1 MTLLRILCMAFGVL
15 AMGIQYGCAPLP
27 SIPAPA
33 SNPQVGASSSTS
45 RADRNEPSSQRFPA
59 SYDGIELV
67 ISHPHSRFT
76 SAVAL
81 SPDERYIVSGS
92 HDGTAKLWNVASGQV
107 VRTFPR
113 LFGLTGMGVDE
124 VTFSNEGDKIA
135 VSGIGDR
142 NHQFDVATGRELAEE
157 LKLTPHDISP
167 DGRLRVSEPGGMS
180 NGLLNV
186 EDVATRRTV
195 HTLDT
200 GMTSVWGRSNTLRF
214 SRDGRHFA
222 WAGVDLVGGAIAKI
236 WEVRSW
242 KVVATLPASA
252 VNFSRDSRTLVLGG
266 LSGTAPYLRDLAS
279 GEETQLALTACP
291 SAVTDIAIA
300 SNGRSVLAGMSNGN
314 TILWDLANG
323 QSVRSFECP
332 KGQAAL
338 SVAFALEK
346 SLGASGCA
354 DGSVWLWDV
363 STGKQIRNLASSLS
377 HPVLHM
383 MTRFSFDGRALVY
396 DTGEQVNIWNV
407 DESKETRRL
416 SLPQSEVPYVS
427 EYKIKMGESE
437 KEIHASKNIP
447 EEEKEKFIKDMKQA
461 TQSLIER
468 LTAESSVIQA
478 LAVEPNGHTVALAQT
493 SGVFLVETST
503 GQVVRRIDSK
513 LARYLVFSPDG
524 QTLMSEKD
532 AWDPSTGRIR
542 EIASKNVNVNSSAG
556 DYMARINNQL
566 NEVRKVRG
574 PVAVSVDGQVA
585 ARATD
590 LTIKVWNM
598 VSGQTQELTGH
609 AGKIT
614 GLCFTPNN
622 RVLVS
627 GSDDGSV
634 RLWDLQSGKEFVSLV
649 SLGNSESLAITAD
662 HFYRASKSPTKGV
675 SFQVGDQLVPLEQF
689 AEKLN
694 KPDIVQQRLR
704 EFFSDSTSN

>member
-1 MTLLRILCMAFGVL
+1 MTLLKEIVTIFVVL
-15 AMGIQYGCAPLP
+15 SPVFQYGCGPWLSMP
-27 SIPAPA
+27 TS
-33 SNPQVGASSSTS
+33 ASSEQASTS
-45 RADRNEPSSQRFPA
+45 SPSSDAHRSEPSVKKLRPSP
-59 SYDGIELV
+59 DGMELV
-67 ISHPHSRFT
+67 ISNPHSRFT

-92 HDGTAKLWNVASGQV
+92 HDGTVKLWDVASGQV
-107 VRTFPR
+107 LRTFPS
-113 LFGLTGMGVDE
+113 LIGLSAMGVDE
-124 VTFSNEGDKIA
+124 VMFSNEGNKIA

-142 NHQFDVATGRELAEE
+142 NYHFDVATGRELPGE
-157 LKLTPHDISP
+157 LKLTPQDISP
-167 DGRLRVSEPGGMS
+167 DGRLKVSEPGGMS
-180 NGLLNV
+180 NGRLNV
-186 EDVATRRTV
+186 EDVATCRTV
-195 HTLDT
+195 HTLNT

-236 WEVRSW
+236 WEVSSW
-242 KVVATLPASA
+242 KVVVTLPASA

-279 GEETQLALTACP
+279 GEETHLAVMAGP
-291 SAVTDIAIA
+291 SAVTDISIA

-323 QSVRSFECP
+323 QFVRSFECP

-338 SVAFALEK
+338 SVAFVLEK
-346 SLGASGCA
+346 SLGATGCA

-383 MTRFSFDGRALVY
+383 MTRFSSDGRALVY
-396 DTGEQVNIWNV
+396 DTGEQVDIWNV
-407 DESKETRRL
+407 DENKDPRRL

-427 EYKIKMGESE
+427 EYKIKMDESE
-437 KEIHASKNIP
+437 KEIHDSKNIP

-461 TQSLIER
+461 TESLIEK
-468 LTAESSVIQA
+468 LTAQSSVIQA

-532 AWDPSTGRIR
+532 AWDPSTGKIR
-542 EIASKNVNVNSSAG
+542 EIAPKNVDVNSSAG
-556 DYMARINNQL
+556 DYMARIHNQL

-574 PVAVSVDGQVA
+574 PVAVGVDGQVA

-609 AGKIT
+609 TGKIT

-622 RVLVS
+622 RVLIS

-634 RLWDLQSGKEFVSLV
+634 RLWDLQSGKEIVSLV
-649 SLGNSESLAITAD
+649 SLGNSESLAITPD
-662 HFYRASKSPTKGV
+662 HFYRASQSPTKGV
-675 SFQVGDQLVPLEQF
+675 SFQVGDQLLPFEQF

-694 KPDIVQQRLR
+694 KPDIVQQRLN
-704 EFFSDSTSN
+704 EVFSDFASK